1 MNQTQ
6 VLPEKEVLQIDRV
19 VIRFAGDSGDGM
31 QITGSQFTNTAAIVG
46 NSLATFPDFP
56 AEIRAP
62 QGTLPGVSGFQIQ
75 FGESH
80 VYTAGDEPDVLV
92 AMNPAALKVN
102 LNAVHRGGTIIV
114 NEDAFTAVNLE
125 KAGYKTN
132 PLEDDSLSSFNLI
145 KVQITKLTRLALEE
159 ITDLD
164 GRAKDRCKNFFA
176 LGLMYWIYSK
186 PLENTQKWLEEKF
199 GNKPS
204 IALSNIKALQAGY
217 NYGITIEALPTYNIK
232 AAQIKAGVYRNIS
245 GNQATVL
252 GLIAASEKSNLP
264 LFLGS
269 YPITP
274 ATDILHELAKY
285 KEFGI
290 ITFQAEDEIAA
301 AVSSIGASYA
311 GALAITTTSG
321 PGVNLK
327 AEAIGLAIKTEL
339 PLVIIDVQRAGPST
353 GMPTKTE
360 QSDLLM
366 AMFGRHGE
374 SPLCVLSPAT
384 PAECYNMAF
393 EACRLALEFM
403 TPVILLTDGYLANG
417 AEPWL
422 IPNSDELP
430 NIKTN
435 LIDISAEQDKPFSP
449 YQRDE
454 RLVRKWAIPGMAGF
468 EHRLSGLEGDF
479 STGAISSDALNH
491 EKMTQV
497 RAQKIQNIQNVI
509 PELEVEG
516 PSSGD
521 LLVLGW
527 GGTYGSLR
535 AAAEQARNEGK
546 SVANAHLRYLNPFPS
561 NLEAVL
567 KAYKKV
573 LIPEINSGQLSVLI
587 RSKYL
592 IDAQSL
598 NKMQGQPFK
607 VREVKEAIDKLI

>member
-1 MNQTQ
+1 MNQAQ

-75 FGESH
+75 FGETH

-102 LNAVHRGGTIIV
+102 LSAVHRGGTIIV

-132 PLEDDSLSSFNLI
+132 PLEDDSLSSFRLI

-186 PLENTQKWLEEKF
+186 PLDNTKKWLEEKF

-232 AAQIKAGVYRNIS
+232 AASIKPGVYRNIS

-274 ATDILHELAKY
+274 ASDILHELAKY

-384 PAECYNMAF
+384 PAECYKMAF

-422 IPNSDELP
+422 IPTSDELP

-435 LIDISAEQDKPFSP
+435 LLDPAAHQDKPFSP

-454 RLVRKWAIPGMAGF
+454 RLVRQWAVPGMAGF
-468 EHRLSGLEGDF
+468 EHRLSGLEGDYL
-479 STGAISSDALNH
+479 TGAISSDALNH

-497 RAQKIQNIQNVI
+497 RAQKIQNIQEVI

-535 AAAEQARNEGK
+535 AASEEARAEGK
-546 SVANAHLRYLNPFPS
+546 SVANAHLRYLNPFPR

-567 KAYKKV
+567 KSYKKV
-573 LIPEINSGQLSVLI
+573 LIAEINSGQLSVLI

-592 IDAQSL
+592 IDAQPL

-607 VREVKEAIDKLI
+607 VREVKEAIDKLV